1 MQSIVLYVAALPR
14 VKSDTE
20 KEVVWMDYK
29 HGTLITWIML
39 FGHNDFDSTVL
50 GRDTS
55 WLTVSVISL
64 DLAHIKHFYFTV
76 CLAAVSVNV
85 KIF

>member
-1 MQSIVLYVAALPR
+1 MLLEFAALPR

-29 HGTLITWIML
+29 HGTTCGTLITWMLL

-50 GRDTS
+50 GS
-55 WLTVSVISL
+55 WGETIGSR
-64 DLAHIKHFYFTV
+64 
-76 CLAAVSVNV
+76 
-85 KIF
+85 